1 MRLRARLRS
10 GLSTHTRLTHA
21 SPRAQDG
28 STALIAAVYAEQEA
42 AAALLLS
49 AGADVAARTDDGDT
63 ALMFAALRGSAPL
76 MELLLDAGAD
86 ANARNKARAR
96 CRPLF
101 GAFLS

>member
-1 MRLRARLRS
+1 M
-10 GLSTHTRLTHA
+10 
-21 SPRAQDG
+21 
-28 STALIAAVYAEQEA
+28 YAEQEA

-101 GAFLS
+101 GAYFRS